1 MSGILAAV
9 SITDVPENKADKL
22 STVGTVGAVV
32 TKEVANGYVSVQV
45 PITYSAADG
54 GDDRT
59 FTARWN
65 VRPEWFDADYAKS
78 VVPTLDD
85 REKISYQINMVRNT
99 RGLFKAA
106 GLDTM
111 DFDALEGAVVGF
123 SAGPQKNDP
132 SRLEV
137 KSFYAPKK

>member
-22 STVGTVGAVV
+22 STVGTIGTVV

-45 PITYSAADG
+45 PISYSAADG
-54 GDDRT
+54 EDRT

-65 VRPEWFDADYAKS
+65 VKPEWFDAAYAKD

-111 DFDALEGAVVGF
+111 DFETLEGSQVGF

-132 SRLEV
+132 SRLEI